1 MPVSYIDHV
10 TSTTGPHAFTFD
22 YLETSHISVLVN
34 GSALAAAPTGFTID
48 TAAKTVTLAA
58 DPGTDAN
65 VRILRTTPGLTSDQQ
80 AMLVDFQD
88 GSVLSEADLD
98 KAFKQLLF
106 IAQESN
112 DRTSS
117 GAIGLDS
124 TLTKFDAENKR
135 ITNVATSV
143 DSSDAVTKSELEN
156 VVLANDGTTDSVPQ
170 AYRITVGT
178 QGTLTNGNQDVQFT
192 LSPAPNSTLK
202 NTFIVE
208 IGGVVQNPETD
219 FTITVGTTSF
229 ITLLGGGH
237 QGANPVVETNGQ
249 LSTGNELIV
258 LNFGRSRNVFNF
270 PATGEASNSTETPLT
285 LKGFSGGDA
294 VGMLSIKD
302 SNNAENAKVTAGGTI
317 KAKQIE
323 PFSGGTL
330 AVNPS
335 TITTTGT
342 ITAGGNVSVG
352 SNASITESSGDATF
366 NNVTISAG
374 SQSSSQAVPK
384 SYVDANG
391 GFVGSVLT
399 TPTNLD
405 TVLTPGLYR
414 GVTHG
419 DNASA
424 NIPIGHL
431 NYGFTLRVVPIGTAD
446 PATGVI
452 QTFTVV
458 NESFYRRY
466 NGSSWSSWVRIIG
479 SVNSLNEMSAPTSTV
494 DMGSQRLSNVAN
506 PTSAQDAATRDYID
520 RTVGPFCKIV
530 PLNESCQGLGD
541 EYGTDEQLIM
551 YAANFNSSDSFST
564 DGACFDNSVSSLIT
578 MVPVS
583 GSNSSPVRFYG
594 DNGNVGNVV
603 DPNANALF
611 KVPAN
616 TGAFRM
622 SLDAFMD
629 GGQFEVILYKYSS
642 NTATAATRT
651 TIQAWDGSRSDPNEA
666 DAGNSGKISNQLMYY
681 TALVPNDTSDA
692 YYAWSIRSTSAANED
707 RLYQARVIISR
718 GL

>member
-65 VRILRTTPGLTSDQQ
+65 VRILRTTPGLTSSQQ

-98 KAFKQLLF
+98 KACKQLLF

-135 ITNVATSV
+135 LTNLAASV
-143 DSSDAVTKSELEN
+143 DSSDAVTKSELES
-156 VVLANDGTTDSVPQ
+156 VVIANDGTTDSVPQ

-237 QGANPVVETNGQ
+237 QGANPVVDTSGNLQ
-249 LSTGNELIV
+249 TGNELIV

-270 PATGEASNSTETPLT
+270 PATGEAASSTETPLT

-294 VGMLSIKD
+294 VGMLSVKD
-302 SNNAENAKVTAGGTI
+302 GNNAENAKVTAGGTI

-335 TITTTGT
+335 TITTTGA
-342 ITAGGNVSVG
+342 ITSGGDVSVG
-352 SNASITESSGDATF
+352 SNASITQSSGDATF

-391 GFVGSVLT
+391 GFVGSILT

-405 TVLTPGLYR
+405 TVTTPGLYR

-419 DNASA
+419 DNTSA
-424 NIPIGHL
+424 NIPVGHL
-431 NYGFTLRVVPIGTAD
+431 NYGFTLRVVPIGVND
-446 PATGVI
+446 PASAVI
-452 QTFTVV
+452 QYFTLV

-479 SVNSLNEMSAPTSTV
+479 NINNINQMTAPTSTV
-494 DMGSQRLSNVAN
+494 DMGSQRLSNVAD
-506 PTSAQDAATRDYID
+506 PTAAQDAVTKNHLDS
-520 RTVGPFCKIV
+520 TVGAFSKLIGINNQCLSQEI
-530 PLNESCQGLGD
+530 
-541 EYGTDEQLIM
+541 GTTEQLLM
-551 YAANFNSSDSFST
+551 FNATPNASGTFSDF
-564 DGACFDNSVSSLIT
+564 GASFDNAVSANIT
-578 MVPVS
+578 LVPVS
-583 GSNSSPVRFYG
+583 GGNSSPQRFFG
-594 DNGNVGNVV
+594 DQGNVNNPI
-603 DPNANALF
+603 DANANALV

-616 TGAFRM
+616 SGPFKM
-622 SLDAFMD
+622 SFESKYL
-629 GGQFEVILYKYSS
+629 GGYFEVTFYKYTAA
-642 NTATAATRT
+642 TATAAQRT
-651 TIQAWDGSRSDPNEA
+651 TIKRWDNDFNSSQFGTAYRDFEA
-666 DAGNSGKISNQLMYY
+666 D
-681 TALVPNDTSDA
+681 VPNDTNDA
-692 YYAWSIRSTSAANED
+692 FYGISIRVTATSNPDKIYESHLTLA
-707 RLYQARVIISR
+707 R

>member
-10 TSTTGPHAFTFD
+10 TSSTGPHAFTFD

-65 VRILRTTPGLTSDQQ
+65 VRILRTTPGLTSSQQ

-98 KAFKQLLF
+98 KACKQLLF
-106 IAQESN
+106 IAQEAN

-135 ITNVATSV
+135 ISNLAASV

-156 VVLANDGTTDSVPQ
+156 VVIANDGTSETVPQ

-208 IGGVVQNPETD
+208 IGGVVQNPDTD
-219 FTITVGTTSF
+219 FSITVGTTSF
-229 ITLLGGGH
+229 ITLIGGGH
-237 QGANPVVETNGQ
+237 AGANPVVNNSGQ
-249 LSTGNELIV
+249 LDTGKELII

-270 PATGEASNSTETPLT
+270 PVTGEANDNTETPIT
-285 LKGFSGGDA
+285 LKGFGGGDA

-302 SNNAENAKVTAGGTI
+302 SNNNENAKVTAGGTI

-323 PFSGGTL
+323 PFSNGTL

-342 ITAGGNVSVG
+342 ITAGGDVSVG
-352 SNASITESSGDATF
+352 SSASITESSGDATF

-391 GFVGSVLT
+391 GFVGSILT

-405 TVLTPGLYR
+405 TVTTPGLYR

-419 DNASA
+419 NNTGS
-424 NIPIGHL
+424 NIPITAIDI
-431 NYGFTLRVVPIGTAD
+431 GFSLRVVPTGTND
-446 PATGVI
+446 PATQVI
-452 QTFTVV
+452 QTFTSV
-458 NESFYRRY
+458 NQSFYRRY

-479 SVNSLNEMSAPTSTV
+479 SVNNINQ
-494 DMGSQRLSNVAN
+494 MGSPTTTVNMGNQRLSNVAD
-506 PTSAQDAATRDYID
+506 PTAAQDAVTKNHLDS
-520 RTVGPFCKIV
+520 TVGAFSKLIGVNNQC
-530 PLNESCQGLGD
+530 LNQEI
-541 EYGTDEQLIM
+541 GTTEQLLM
-551 YAANFNSSDSFST
+551 FNATANASGSFS
-564 DGACFDNSVSSLIT
+564 DFGASFDNAVSANIT
-578 MVPVS
+578 LVPVS
-583 GSNSSPVRFYG
+583 GGSSSPQRFFG
-594 DNGNVGNVV
+594 DEGSVNTPM
-603 DPNANALF
+603 DANANALV

-616 TGAFRM
+616 SGPFKM
-622 SLDAFMD
+622 SFESKYL
-629 GGQFEVILYKYSS
+629 GGRFEITFYKY
-642 NTATAATRT
+642 TAATATNAQRT
-651 TIQAWDGSRSDPNEA
+651 TIKRWDNDFNSNQFGTAYRDFEA
-666 DAGNSGKISNQLMYY
+666 D
-681 TALVPNDTSDA
+681 VPNDTNDA
-692 YYAWSIRSTSAANED
+692 FYGISIRVTSTNDADKIYESHLTLA
-707 RLYQARVIISR
+707 R

>member
-65 VRILRTTPGLTSDQQ
+65 VRILRTTPGLTSSQQ

-98 KAFKQLLF
+98 KACKQLLF
-106 IAQESN
+106 ISQEAN
-112 DRTSS
+112 DRTAS

-135 ITNVATSV
+135 ITNVAASV
-143 DSSDAVTKSELEN
+143 GSSDAVTKSELEN

-178 QGTLTNGNQDVQFT
+178 QGTLTNSNQDVQFT

-208 IGGVVQNPETD
+208 IGGVLQNPDTD

-229 ITLLGGGH
+229 ITLIGGGH
-237 QGANPVVETNGQ
+237 QGANPVVDTSGNLQ
-249 LSTGNELIV
+249 TGKELIV

-270 PATGEASNSTETPLT
+270 PATGEATSSTETPLT

-294 VGMLSIKD
+294 VGMLSVKD
-302 SNNAENAKVTAGGTI
+302 SGNIENAKVTAGGTI

-323 PFSGGTL
+323 PFAGGTL

-342 ITAGGNVSVG
+342 IAAGGDVSVG
-352 SNASITESSGDATF
+352 SSASITQSSGDATF

-374 SQSSSQAVPK
+374 SQSSGQAVPK

-405 TVLTPGLYR
+405 TVTTPGLYR

-419 DNASA
+419 GNAGA
-424 NIPIGHL
+424 NIPISS
-431 NYGFTLRVVPIGTAD
+431 NNSGFVLRVEPIGTDD
-446 PATGVI
+446 PVTKVI
-452 QTFTVV
+452 QTFTSVG
-458 NESFYRRY
+458 ERFTRRY
-466 NGSSWSSWVRIIG
+466 TGSTWSSWDRLIDQN
-479 SVNSLNEMSAPTSTV
+479 NSINQMAAPTSTV

-506 PTSAQDAATRDYID
+506 PTAAQDAATRDYID

-530 PLNESCQGLGD
+530 PLNEACQGTGD
-541 EYGTDEQLIM
+541 EYGTTEQLIM
-551 YAANFNSSDSFST
+551 YAANFNSSGSFST
-564 DGACFDNSVSSLIT
+564 DGACFDNSVSSGIT

-594 DNGNVGNVV
+594 NNGNEGNAV

-622 SLDAFMD
+622 SFDAFMD
-629 GGQFEVILYKYSS
+629 GGQPLQQEPEYKRGM
-642 NTATAATRT
+642 ATY
-651 TIQAWDGSRSDPNEA
+651 
-666 DAGNSGKISNQLMYY
+666 L
-681 TALVPNDTSDA
+681 
-692 YYAWSIRSTSAANED
+692 IRMS
-707 RLYQARVIISR
+707 LIR
-718 GL
+718 GTQVN

>member
-22 YLETSHISVLVN
+22 YLETSHIGVLVN

-65 VRILRTTPGLTSDQQ
+65 VRILRTTPGLTSSQQ

-98 KAFKQLLF
+98 KACKQLLF

-135 ITNVATSV
+135 ITNLANSV

-156 VVLANDGTTDSVPQ
+156 VVLANDGTSDIVPQ
-170 AYRITVGT
+170 SYRITVGT
-178 QGTLTNGNQDVQFT
+178 QGTLTNSNQDVQFT

-219 FTITVGTTSF
+219 FTITVGPTTSF

-270 PATGEASNSTETPLT
+270 PATGEAASNTETPLT
-285 LKGFSGGDA
+285 LRGFDGGDA
-294 VGMLSIKD
+294 VGMLSVKD
-302 SNNAENAKVTAGGTI
+302 SNNIENAKVTAGGTI

-323 PFSGGTL
+323 PFSNGTL

-342 ITAGGNVSVG
+342 ITAGGDVSVG
-352 SNASITESSGDATF
+352 SNASITKSSGDATF

-391 GFVGSVLT
+391 GFVGSILT

-405 TVLTPGLYR
+405 TITTPGLYR
-414 GVTHG
+414 GATHG
-419 DNASA
+419 DNAGA
-424 NIPIGHL
+424 NIPIAST
-431 NYGFTLRVVPIGTAD
+431 NTGFTLRVEPIGAEN
-446 PATGVI
+446 PATKVI
-452 QTFTVV
+452 QTFTSVG
-458 NESFYRRY
+458 ERFTRRY
-466 NGSSWSSWVRIIG
+466 SGSGNWSSWDRLIDENNRI
-479 SVNSLNEMSAPTSTV
+479 NQMAAPNDTV
-494 DMGSQRLSNVAN
+494 DMGSQRLSNVAD
-506 PTSAQDAATRDYID
+506 PTAAQDAVTKNHLDS
-520 RTVGPFCKIV
+520 TVGAFSKVIGINNQC
-530 PLNESCQGLGD
+530 LNTEVGSI
-541 EYGTDEQLIM
+541 EQLLM
-551 YAANFNSSDSFST
+551 FNATPNVSGSFS
-564 DGACFDNSVSSLIT
+564 DFGASFDNAVSANIVL
-578 MVPVS
+578 VPVS
-583 GSNSSPVRFYG
+583 GSSSSPQRFYG
-594 DNGNVGNVV
+594 DNANDGTPL
-603 DPNANALF
+603 DANANALV

-616 TGAFRM
+616 SGPFTM
-622 SLDAFMD
+622 SFQSKYD
-629 GGQFEVILYKYSS
+629 GGYFEVVFYKY
-642 NTATAATRT
+642 TAATATSAQRT
-651 TIQAWDGSRSDPNEA
+651 TIKRWDNDFKSTMFGTAYRDFEA
-666 DAGNSGKISNQLMYY
+666 N
-681 TALVPNDTSDA
+681 VPNDTNDA
-692 YYAWSIRSTSAANED
+692 FYGVSIRVTNNQHTDKIYESH
-707 RLYQARVIISR
+707 LVISR